1 MEHLLLC
8 QRVMNMNVSYSS
20 YKLYYST
27 RKIVIE
33 TGTDADNENNS
44 DGISFPIT
52 LIRLKANY

>member
-1 MEHLLLC
+1 
-8 QRVMNMNVSYSS
+8 MNVSYSS

-52 LIRLKANY
+52 LIRLKAKY